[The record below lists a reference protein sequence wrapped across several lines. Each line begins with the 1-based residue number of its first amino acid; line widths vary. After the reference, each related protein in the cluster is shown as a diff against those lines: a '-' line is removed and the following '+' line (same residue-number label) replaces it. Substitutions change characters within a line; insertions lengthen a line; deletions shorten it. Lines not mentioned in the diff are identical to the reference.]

1 MRFVYVVWREEAHK
15 PKKLYCLAETP
26 LAAIRMLLAVKAIHA
41 NTDLYHQVEPGRIY
55 FTTLEKLA
63 NKMGKS
69 WEYVT
74 LEGFNDEAMWK
85 LCAWSIEK
93 KIIVEEEQ

>member
-1 MRFVYVVWREEAHK
+1 MKFVYVIWREEAHK
-15 PKKLYCLAETP
+15 PKKLFCLAETP
-26 LAAIRMLLAVKAIHA
+26 LAAIRMLLAIKAIHA
-41 NTDLYHQVEPGRIY
+41 NTDLYHQIEPGRIY

-69 WEYVT
+69 WEYVA
-74 LEGFNDEAMWK
+74 LEGLNDEAMWK

>member
-15 PKKLYCLAETP
+15 PKKLFYLAGTP

-41 NTDLYHQVEPGRIY
+41 NTDLYHQIEPGRIY

-69 WEYVT
+69 WEYVV
-74 LEGFNDEAMWK
+74 LESLNDEAMWK

-93 KIIVEEEQ
+93 KIIVEEE